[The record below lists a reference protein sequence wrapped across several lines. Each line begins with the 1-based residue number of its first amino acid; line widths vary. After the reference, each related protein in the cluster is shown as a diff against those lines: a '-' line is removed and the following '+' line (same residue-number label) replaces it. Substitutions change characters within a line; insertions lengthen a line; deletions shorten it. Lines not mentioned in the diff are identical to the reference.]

1 MALDMRPLH
10 SSFGVEIAGIDV
22 RRIDDAVFREVARA
36 LDDHSV
42 LLFRGQSL
50 TDAEQIAFSER
61 FGPLETTIRT
71 IASQARDLPEISNLS
86 NVDTEDRLIPR
97 GDKRNLFNAGN
108 QMWHSDSSFKRVP
121 AMASLLSA
129 REVPPEGGE
138 TQFASMRVGYEGLS
152 EAMKQQIEGRVAIH
166 SFVYSRGLVG
176 DELLPPDHAAQ
187 VPPVPQAL
195 VRANPSNGRKAY
207 YVGSH
212 ACEIVGMPT
221 GEARALLRE
230 LVVAAT
236 RPELIYT
243 HRWAPGDLVM
253 WDNRAVT
260 PPRPTMGREPVPPRD
275 APDDGGRHRAHRGGR
290 PGRHGLGSPRARCR
304 LGPRSARSRLSA
316 ATERI
321 RLTTP
326 ETSRARILRQ
336 TDPSF
341 RSRTAAHLPD
351 PEGSRRS
358 LTSGASGPRR
368 VRSRGDRR

>member
-10 SSFGVEIAGIDV
+10 SSFGVEIVGIDV

-42 LLFRGQSL
+42 LLFPRQSL
-50 TDAEQIAFSER
+50 TDEEQIAFSER

-152 EAMKQQIEGRVAIH
+152 EAMKQRLEGRVAIH
-166 SFVYSRGLVG
+166 SFVYSR
-176 DELLPPDHAAQ
+176 
-187 VPPVPQAL
+187 
-195 VRANPSNGRKAY
+195 
-207 YVGSH
+207 
-212 ACEIVGMPT
+212 
-221 GEARALLRE
+221 ALLRE
-230 LVVAAT
+230 LLVAAT

-253 WDNRAVT
+253 WDNRAVLHRG
-260 PPRPTMGREPVPPRD
+260 RPWDESRYRRVMHRTTVAGIGPTAADVRDVTVSAAREPDV
-275 APDDGGRHRAHRGGR
+275 AWGRAQ
-290 PGRHGLGSPRARCR
+290 LEA
-304 LGPRSARSRLSA
+304 
-316 ATERI
+316 
-321 RLTTP
+321 
-326 ETSRARILRQ
+326 
-336 TDPSF
+336 
-341 RSRTAAHLPD
+341 
-351 PEGSRRS
+351 
-358 LTSGASGPRR
+358 
-368 VRSRGDRR
+368 V

>member
-253 WDNRAVT
+253 WDNRAVLHRG
-260 PPRPTMGREPVPPRD
+260 RPWDESRYRRVMHRTTVAGTAPTAADVPDVTVSEAREPDV
-275 APDDGGRHRAHRGGR
+275 AWGRAQ
-290 PGRHGLGSPRARCR
+290 LEA
-304 LGPRSARSRLSA
+304 
-316 ATERI
+316 
-321 RLTTP
+321 
-326 ETSRARILRQ
+326 
-336 TDPSF
+336 
-341 RSRTAAHLPD
+341 
-351 PEGSRRS
+351 
-358 LTSGASGPRR
+358 
-368 VRSRGDRR
+368 V